1 MARLARVV
9 AVGIPH
15 HVTQRGNARQF
26 ILSSDADRLVYLEL
40 LREYSALHQLS
51 VIGYCLM
58 SNHVHLVVIPQQ
70 RDALAKALK
79 QTHGRYSAYWNVRY
93 KSSGHVWQGRYY
105 SCPLDTPHLWEAL
118 RYAELNPVG
127 AGMVAEPESWA
138 WSSAAA
144 HVAKASPDICL
155 EMDLW
160 QNHWS
165 FANWRQYLAAGA
177 TDEEVAAIRE
187 STHTGRPLGTAEF
200 VSALEAS
207 LHRRLAPQ
215 KGGRLQKPG
224 EDERQTMLGF
234 EN

>member
-40 LREYSALHQLS
+40 LREYALLHQLS
-51 VIGYCLM
+51 VLGYCLM

-70 RDALAKALK
+70 NDALAKGLK
-79 QTHGRYSAYWNVRY
+79 HTHGRYAAYWNVRY

-105 SCPLDTPHLWEAL
+105 SCPLDAPHLWEAR
-118 RYAELNPVG
+118 RYAELNPVR

-138 WSSAAA
+138 WSSAAT
-144 HVAKASPDICL
+144 HVGAASPDPCL
-155 EMDLW
+155 AMDLW
-160 QNHWS
+160 EKHWT
-165 FANWRQYLAAGA
+165 FASWRQYLAAAA
-177 TDEEVAAIRE
+177 TDEEIAAIRE

-200 VSALEAS
+200 VTALETS
-207 LHRRLAPQ
+207 LQRKFARQ
-215 KGGRLQKPG
+215 KGGRIQKPG
-224 EDERQTMLGF
+224 EDGKQTTLLF